1 MKTSRH
7 LENRY
12 SQLEGGAVPTDV
24 QGSLLLMVGT
34 IQQGDQVRIQTSMTS
49 SILLKMFHDF
59 EHFHCFP
66 SLISFFQNKKCLDGH
81 P

>member
-49 SILLKMFHDF
+49 SILLKNVSRFWTF
-59 EHFHCFP
+59 
-66 SLISFFQNKKCLDGH
+66 SSFSITYFFFSK
-81 P
+81 